1 MLRRATPFI
10 LALVL
15 IAIGFSQLNRY
26 GVTWDEALG
35 DYFFGQRYLSYFT
48 SFDARYLDFAHD
60 PYPPGFVPDLRA
72 SEFRS
77 RPWEYWPVANTLAA
91 ATSRVLS
98 NGLRVLDPFDGFHAF
113 NLFAA
118 AALLIVFFKV
128 LDRCASTAVAVAA
141 TLLLFLMP
149 RVVCDLMANI
159 KDFPELVFFSL
170 ALLMFFAGY
179 ERGST
184 WLIVASGL
192 IWGLALGTKAN
203 AVFLPLIV
211 IAYVAI
217 RRTASRRIWVALA
230 LAAIAGVA
238 VMFASWPYLWAAPID
253 RLLENFHYLSF
264 RSAHANPK
272 SILNPWVALALT
284 TPPAVI
290 VLFLASLPLV
300 LVRAIRRDPL
310 SLFLLLWFGVIAARI
325 SSGIVNFD
333 GVRHFLEIFPP
344 IATIAAIGVVE
355 FVRRFKPAVAAALVA
370 IPICATAYATIST
383 HPFETAYW
391 NAFCGGLAGAQA
403 RSIPSSCDYWA
414 ASYRIGLDWIHHNAP
429 RGSVLIVP
437 IAGHTVKLVAPIR
450 LRPDI
455 RFVSYPRGGGPAAAA
470 MRIRQVSAAASR
482 VPVYVMFVPR
492 PDWSTE
498 LDADCM
504 RRLKPERA
512 WSLNRAPVLLIYRYR
527 AVPAVATSRSPRMP
541 PAV

>member
-1 MLRRATPFI
+1 MGQFQPRRARRAGKCALADPDRDLDRRRIGAPRYNACVLRRATPFI

-128 LDRCASTAVAVAA
+128 LDRVASTAVAVAA

-437 IAGHTVKLVAPIR
+437 IAGHTVKRVAPIR

-455 RFVSYPRGGGPAAAA
+455 RFVSY
-470 MRIRQVSAAASR
+470 Q
-482 VPVYVMFVPR
+482 
-492 PDWSTE
+492 
-498 LDADCM
+498 
-504 RRLKPERA
+504 
-512 WSLNRAPVLLIYRYR
+512 
-527 AVPAVATSRSPRMP
+527 
-541 PAV
+541 

>member
-15 IAIGFSQLNRY
+15 IATGFSQLHRY

-35 DYFFGQRYLSYFT
+35 DYFFGQRYLSFFT

-91 ATSRVLS
+91 ATSRLLS
-98 NGLRVLDPFDGFHAF
+98 NGLGVVDPFDGFHAF
-113 NLFAA
+113 NLLAA
-118 AALLIVFFKV
+118 AALLLVLFKV
-128 LDRCASTAVAVAA
+128 LDRYALVA

-149 RVVCDLMANI
+149 RVFFDLMANI
-159 KDFPELVFFSL
+159 KDFPEMVFFSVALLVFFH
-170 ALLMFFAGY
+170 GY

-184 WLIVASGL
+184 WEIVASGL
-192 IWGLALGTKAN
+192 VWGLALGTKAN
-203 AVFLPLIV
+203 ALFLPLIV

-217 RRTASRRIWVALA
+217 RRPASRRIWIAVA
-230 LAAIAGVA
+230 AAAVAGVA
-238 VMFASWPYLWAAPID
+238 VMFASWPYFWAAPID
-253 RLLENFHYLSF
+253 RLLENVHYLTF
-264 RSAHANPK
+264 RSAHANAQ
-272 SILNPWVALALT
+272 SMLNPWVALALT
-284 TPPAVI
+284 TPPVVI
-290 VLFLASLPLV
+290 VLFLASLPLAI
-300 LVRAIRRDPL
+300 VRAVRREPL
-310 SLFLLLWFGVIAARI
+310 SLFFVLWFGIIAARI
-325 SSGIVNFD
+325 SAGIVNFD

-344 IATIAAIGVVE
+344 IAAIAAIGAVE
-355 FVRRFKPAVAAALVA
+355 FARRFRVAVAAVLLA
-370 IPICATAYATIST
+370 IPVCATAYATIST
-383 HPFETAYW
+383 HPFEIAYW

-414 ASYRIGLDWIHHNAP
+414 SSYRVGLDWINRNVP
-429 RGSVLIVP
+429 KGSVLIVP

-455 RFVSYPRGGGPAAAA
+455 RFVSYPRDGGPAAAA
-470 MRIRQVSAAASR
+470 MRISKVSAAASR

-504 RRLKPERA
+504 RRLQPERV

-527 AVPAVATSRSPRMP
+527 AAPAAAPTRSPRTQ
-541 PAV
+541 PAA